1 LEIGSNTAAVLA
13 LGGIKAKEKGGVHI
27 LFNKDVYDIINYIE
41 YSIDSIM

>member
-1 LEIGSNTAAVLA
+1 VFGNRQHTAAVLA
-13 LGGIKAKEKGGVHI
+13 LGIKAKEKGGVHV